1 MTSLK
6 KNIAYNIAYQILVIL
21 LPLITAPYISR
32 ILGAEGL
39 GTYSYLF
46 SIATYFGL
54 FGMLGISN
62 HGNRS
67 VALVKANRDK
77 LSQTFINIYIV
88 QLITTVISLV
98 TYFIFVSIFLTGD
111 KTVAYIQSI
120 ILLSY
125 VLDITWFFF
134 GLEQFSITVTRNAI
148 IKIVTVLAIFL
159 FVRHRDDVWVYAFI
173 MSAGM
178 FFSQLYLWLHL
189 HRYIDIRKPVSAGVK
204 QNLRP
209 ILLLFIPTIAYSIY
223 KLLDKVMLG
232 SMTSMI
238 QVGLFDNAEKI
249 INIPSSL
256 ITAFGTVMMPRI
268 TSLLSSDDD
277 ETISYLNKISVRY
290 FTILV
295 VGASS
300 GLAGI
305 SNVLAPVYF
314 GSEFVGCSILIAG
327 LGFSL
332 IFVTW
337 ANIIRT
343 QYLIPKQMDRPYV
356 ISTVIGAIVNL
367 IANAVLIPH
376 LAAIGAMIGT
386 IIAEFTVFFVQ
397 LLFVRHQF
405 PMIHYLLSSIWLFPL
420 GGIMCT
426 LVYCI
431 GNFLGTNVLSLA
443 IQLLAGSV
451 VYLSGA
457 ILYLWL
463 IRDEFLMKI
472 LSKFSV

>member
-386 IIAEFTVFFVQ
+386 VIAEFTVFFVQ